1 MASRPRPPSRLRRWL
16 IGTGVAAMFLGGY
29 AVALHQASIWL
40 GNDVDH
46 ALRPL
51 PTLEADT
58 PRID

>member
-1 MASRPRPPSRLRRWL
+1 MASRPQPRSRLRRWL
-16 IGTGVAAMFLGGY
+16 IGAGVVAALLGGY
-29 AVALHQASIWL
+29 AVALHQASVWI